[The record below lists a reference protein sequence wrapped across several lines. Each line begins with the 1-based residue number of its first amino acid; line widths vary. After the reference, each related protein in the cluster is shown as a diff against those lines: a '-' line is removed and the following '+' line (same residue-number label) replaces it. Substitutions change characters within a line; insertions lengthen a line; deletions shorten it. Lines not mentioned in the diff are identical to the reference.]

1 MTSVEGDDFG
11 SGELRRGVWR
21 QTATTVA
28 MVTTAVD
35 ETANVMACEW
45 AMMVSGAPLSFV
57 ISVWPGHATHELIEQ
72 AGEFGL
78 NFCSD
83 DQARLSHIS
92 GSYSMRD
99 VDKWELADFKTHP
112 ATKIR
117 SPMINGCTLNVEC
130 RVVGTHHLGD
140 HTLFVGEAIWA
151 QYDPELRPL
160 IYHSGKYW
168 HLGSQVP
175 KE

>member
-21 QTATTVA
+21 QTATVVA
-28 MVTTAVD
+28 LVTTAVD
-35 ETANVMACEW
+35 DTANVMACEW
-45 AMMVSGAPLSFV
+45 AMMVSGAPLRFV
-57 ISVWPGHATHELIEQ
+57 ISVGPGRATHGLIEQ

-83 DQARLSHIS
+83 DQAKLSHVS
-92 GSYSMRD
+92 GSYSMND

-112 ATKIR
+112 GKKIR
-117 SPMINGCTLNVEC
+117 SPMISGCTLNVEC
-130 RVVGTHHLGD
+130 QVVGTYPLGD
-140 HTLFVGEAIWA
+140 HTLFIGEALWA
-151 QYDPELRPL
+151 RYNADLKPL

-168 HLGSQVP
+168 RLGAQVP